1 MTCAFVQ
8 TLILLSYMH
17 ATNEKV
23 GPILNKEDV
32 NHLFGKIAG
41 CLLSLVQDLIL
52 ELWARCMAMGSLA
65 ATLVA
70 CHHLIVLHTVCLFL
84 FPIRIWARL
93 VACLILATSRVAQHM
108 VR

>member
-1 MTCAFVQ
+1 MLV
-8 TLILLSYMH
+8 SYMH
-17 ATNEKV
+17 DASAENIV
-23 GPILNKEDV
+23 PILDKKDINY
-32 NHLFGKIAG
+32 LFGKIAG
-41 CLLSLVQDLIL
+41 CLLGLVQDLIL
-52 ELWARCMAMGSLA
+52 ELWARSMAMGSLA